1 MLSQYGFILIL
12 ILLGFAFGLVSIFV
26 LSPLLRFRSGDAR
39 QKIAYECGM
48 EPIGSVYIPTDI
60 RFYLFALLFVIF
72 DVESLFIFPWAVI
85 FRELGWY
92 GFASMGVF
100 IGILFFGLIYAWRRG
115 GLRWG
120 THLQ

>member
-1 MLSQYGFILIL
+1 MLTQYGFILLL
-12 ILLGFAFGLVSIFV
+12 ILFGFGFGILNIFV
-26 LSPLLRFRSGDAR
+26 LSPMLRFRSGDER

-48 EPIGSVYIPTDI
+48 EPIGSPYIPTDI
-60 RFYLFALLFVIF
+60 RFYLFGLLFVIF

-92 GFASMGVF
+92 GMASMGVF
-100 IGILFFGLIYAWRRG
+100 IAILFLGLIYTWRRG

-120 THLQ
+120 NR